1 MLLIFCLLKFRKN
14 NQPDINR
21 GCSYK
26 FHLFSINDVV
36 FLRME
41 EIIKEDKA

>member
-1 MLLIFCLLKFRKN
+1 FVKIAS
-14 NQPDINR
+14 QTSNR
-21 GCSYK
+21 GYSYK